1 MSATSS
7 FDSSLASHRD
17 TTQPLRC
24 LVTGGAGFIGSH
36 LCKGLLD
43 QGHDVTVIDNLSTGR
58 RINLPEHHPCLRF
71 IQADLAAALPALGK
85 GELFDEIYHLAAAVG
100 VKLIIADPIN
110 SIETNITQT
119 SAILRFAHERGGI
132 PILIAS
138 SSEVYGKSTKVPFSE
153 EDDVHYGSTTVT
165 RWSYAMSKAVDEY
178 LALAYHQQHALPVAI
193 ARFFNTVGPG
203 QVGDYG
209 MVLPRFVQQALNSE
223 PIEVYGDGSQ
233 SRCFCDV
240 RDIAAA
246 LPVLL
251 RTKSAHGR
259 VFNLGGQTPIT
270 IQELAHCIINNVGSS
285 SIIKH
290 IPYTQAY
297 APGFEDLAIRRP
309 DTSRVRSEI
318 NFSQRIG
325 LDQTIADVAA
335 WITAGKGPGV
345 AQWNVKWDVK
355 MEAQR

>member
-1 MSATSS
+1 MPATSQGATS
-7 FDSSLASHRD
+7 QGA
-17 TTQPLRC
+17 TPPLRC
-24 LVTGGAGFIGSH
+24 LITGGAGFIGSH
-36 LCKGLLD
+36 LCKKLLD
-43 QGHDVTVIDNLSTGR
+43 EGHDVTVIDNLSTGR
-58 RINLPEHHPCLRF
+58 RINLLEHHPRLRF
-71 IQADLAAALPALGK
+71 IEADLADALPALGK
-85 GELFDEIYHLAAAVG
+85 GEQFDEIYHLAAAVG

-119 SAILRFAHERGGI
+119 SAILRFAHERAST

-193 ARFFNTVGPG
+193 TRFFNTVGPG

-209 MVLPRFVQQALNSE
+209 MVLPRFVQQALKGES
-223 PIEVYGDGSQ
+223 IEVYGDGSQ

-246 LPVLL
+246 LPLLL
-251 RTKSAHGR
+251 RTKRAHGR
-259 VFNLGGQTPIT
+259 VFNLGGETPIT
-270 IQELAHCIINNVGSS
+270 IQDLAKRIIQRVGSTS
-285 SIIKH
+285 TIKH
-290 IPYTQAY
+290 IPYTHAY

-309 DTSRVRSEI
+309 DISRVRGEI
-318 NFSQRIG
+318 DFSQRIG

-335 WITAGKGPGV
+335 WIKNGKGPGV
-345 AQWNVKWDVK
+345 AEWNVR
-355 MEAQR
+355 MEARC